1 MQKHLRAERGGAV
14 NESDACV
21 VRAVYAR
28 VGRGIAPP
36 SPTSEELAQAVA
48 YEVVLAEEQAHED
61 EYDDDY

>member
-1 MQKHLRAERGGAV
+1 MRAEGGGAV

-28 VGRGIAPP
+28 VVCAVAPP
-36 SPTSEELAQAVA
+36 SPVARELAQAVA
-48 YEVVLAEEQAHED
+48 YEVALAEEQAHED